1 MVNCNPETVSTD
13 YDISDRLYF
22 EPLDS
27 ESVLAICQA
36 ENINNKL
43 LGVIVQLGGQT
54 PLKLSEK
61 LVESDIKIL
70 GTSFKSIDLCEDR
83 DRFAKLMKDLNI
95 LQPKSDIVFNLS
107 EAKKAI
113 KSIEFPIVIRPS
125 YVLGGRAMMIIN
137 NL

>member
-1 MVNCNPETVSTD
+1 MSTD

-61 LVESDIKIL
+61 LVESGIKIL
-70 GTSFKSIDLCEDR
+70 RHL
-83 DRFAKLMKDLNI
+83 LNRLI
-95 LQPKSDIVFNLS
+95 YVK
-107 EAKKAI
+107 
-113 KSIEFPIVIRPS
+113 IEIG
-125 YVLGGRAMMIIN
+125 LLN
-137 NL
+137 